1 MIIKQIVI
9 TNYQSYYGE
18 SIFNFVEGLNIIHGA
33 NGHGKTKFFE
43 AIEWL
48 FKDTDKDSNT
58 YLESL
63 LSKKAVFNNL
73 ENGENVK
80 VSVRLTVSQNKEI
93 KTIEKSFIARKIE
106 NEIDISKPVL
116 KGIREKEMGERYG
129 VDSPKDLR
137 NEIFDNGIRKYSMF
151 KGETDLKVF
160 QNKDALSTLIGMFSD
175 TKHLEKYIPKAEYFV
190 GRADD
195 AVSKDVRKKTRD
207 ERIYMDLSHKIS
219 RCKKR
224 ITDKEIEKEQ
234 CELNIEK
241 NKNSIDSYEN
251 IIDNADAYRTHTKRI
266 DKKEE
271 EINKL
276 KANVL
281 EKEKYTQDLFDENWI
296 LVNYKPIFEEYKIK
310 VSDISKNKRKLE
322 NEYQQ
327 KIGEKKAIEN
337 LKNNIIPL
345 PVGAPTRLHMEEM
358 LADEL
363 CKVCNREAKKDS
375 EAYQFMNNRLK
386 EYIESVEKNKT
397 EKKYLFKSNFINSL
411 TKISD
416 AQDENIAKIIKME
429 AVISENFEFVDARKK
444 DIIKKIKEKEKEEE
458 ERAKIIGDSGLNAES
473 SATIWQNFKGL
484 SSNNEDEKELLRKI
498 EETLKIE
505 NIKLIKFQEEKDEI
519 DTKNVSGYLMQT
531 SNLLK
536 DILKI
541 TTQTTEREFNSL
553 VIYLENQANEIY
565 KSTNKDGFTGEI
577 KLLKSKIGNQNQVEF
592 KVLDNFNKP
601 FDMSGS
607 QEVLAHT
614 SLLLAISKMVKKE
627 ANESYPLILDAPL
640 STFDRNKYSLF
651 FNSFKENTEQ
661 AIIVIKDFIIEDENK
676 KISIDK
682 SFYSEDIHKDKSFWV
697 KLDENSNINEIET
710 INSDV
715 IEL

>member
-1 MIIKQIVI
+1 MIIQQIVI

-18 SIFNFVEGLNIIHGA
+18 NVFNFEKGLNIIHGA

-48 FKDTDKDSNT
+48 FNSSDSST

-63 LSKKAVFNNL
+63 LSRKAVYNNL
-73 ENGENVK
+73 ENGENIT
-80 VSVRLTVSQNKEI
+80 VSVRLTVYQNKEV
-93 KTIEKSFIARKIE
+93 KTLEKSFIASKIE
-106 NEIDISKPVL
+106 NGIDISKPVL
-116 KGIREKEMGERYG
+116 KGIREEETGERDY
-129 VDSPKDLR
+129 VDSSERLR
-137 NEIFDNGIRKYSMF
+137 SEIFDNRIRKYSMF

-160 QNKDALSTLIGMFSD
+160 QDKDALLTLIGMFSD
-175 TKHLEKYIPKAEYFV
+175 TKHLEKYISKSEYFV

-195 AVSKDVRKKTRD
+195 AVTKSANKNVNDKKKYTT
-207 ERIYMDLSHKIS
+207 LSHKITN
-219 RCKKR
+219 CKKT
-224 ITDKEIEKEQ
+224 ITDKKLEKKQHEI
-234 CELNIEK
+234 NIEK

-251 IIDNADAYRTHTKRI
+251 IIDNADAYQTHTKRI
-266 DKKEE
+266 NKKED
-271 EINKL
+271 EIIQLQL
-276 KANVL
+276 KVHKA
-281 EKEKYTQDLFDENWI
+281 EKYTQDLFDENWI
-296 LVNYKPIFEEYKIK
+296 LVNYKPIFEEYKTK
-310 VSDISKNKRKLE
+310 VAEISKNKRKLE

-327 KIGEKKAIEN
+327 KIGEENAIKK

-345 PVGAPTRLHMEEM
+345 PIGAPTRSHMEEM

-363 CKVCNREAKKDS
+363 CKVCNREAQKDS

-397 EKKYLFKSNFINSL
+397 EKKYLFKSDFIKSL

-429 AVISENFEFVDARKK
+429 AVISENFEFVEFQKK
-444 DIIKKIKEKEKEEE
+444 NINKKIKEKEKEEE
-458 ERAKIIGDSGLNAES
+458 ERAKIISDSGLKAES
-473 SATIWQNFKGL
+473 SATILQNYKGL
-484 SSNNEDEKELLRKI
+484 SRNNEDEKESLRKI

-519 DTKNVSGYLMQT
+519 DTKNVSGYLRQT
-531 SNLLK
+531 RDLLE
-536 DILKI
+536 DIETI

-565 KSTNKDGFTGEI
+565 KSTNKDGFTGKI
-577 KLLKSKIGNQNQVEF
+577 KLSKSKIGNQNQVEF
-592 KVLDNFNKP
+592 KVVDNFNKS

-651 FNSFKENTEQ
+651 FDSFKENTEQ

-682 SFYSEDIHKDKSFWV
+682 SFYREDIHKDKSFWV
-697 KLDENSNINEIET
+697 KLHENSNINEIET
-710 INSDV
+710 INSVV

>member
-80 VSVRLTVSQNKEI
+80 VSVRLRVSQNKEI

-106 NEIDISKPVL
+106 NEIDISKPFL

-137 NEIFDNGIRKYSMF
+137 KEIFSNSIIKYSMF

-160 QNKDALSTLIGMFSD
+160 QNKEALSILIGVFSD
-175 TKHLEKYIPKAEYFV
+175 TEHLKKYIPKAEYFV

-251 IIDNADAYRTHTKRI
+251 IIDNADAYQTHTKRI

-310 VSDISKNKRKLE
+310 VADISKNKRKLE

-429 AVISENFEFVDARKK
+429 AVISENFKFVDARKK

-458 ERAKIIGDSGLNAES
+458 EIAKIIGDSGLNAES

-505 NIKLIKFQEEKDEI
+505 NIKLIKLQEEKDEI

-565 KSTNKDGFTGEI
+565 QLTNKDGFTGKI

-592 KVLDNFNKP
+592 KVVDNFNKS

-710 INSDV
+710 INSVV

>member
-1 MIIKQIVI
+1 MIIQQIVI

-18 SIFNFVEGLNIIHGA
+18 NVFNFEKGLNIIHGA

-48 FKDTDKDSNT
+48 FNSSDSST

-63 LSKKAVFNNL
+63 LSRKAVYNNL
-73 ENGENVK
+73 ENGENIT
-80 VSVRLTVSQNKEI
+80 VSVRLTVYQNKEV
-93 KTIEKSFIARKIE
+93 KTLEKSFIASKIE
-106 NEIDISKPVL
+106 NGIDISKPVL
-116 KGIREKEMGERYG
+116 KGIREEETGERDY
-129 VDSPKDLR
+129 VDSPERLR
-137 NEIFDNGIRKYSMF
+137 SEIFDNRIRKYSMF

-160 QNKDALSTLIGMFSD
+160 QDKDALLTLIGMFSD
-175 TKHLEKYIPKAEYFV
+175 TKHLEKYISKSEYFV

-195 AVSKDVRKKTRD
+195 AVTKSANKNVNDKKKYTT
-207 ERIYMDLSHKIS
+207 LSHKITN
-219 RCKKR
+219 CKKT
-224 ITDKEIEKEQ
+224 ITDKKLEKKQHEI
-234 CELNIEK
+234 NIEK

-251 IIDNADAYRTHTKRI
+251 IIDNADAYQTHTKRI
-266 DKKEE
+266 NKKED
-271 EINKL
+271 EIIQLQL
-276 KANVL
+276 KVHKA
-281 EKEKYTQDLFDENWI
+281 EKYTQDLFDENWI
-296 LVNYKPIFEEYKIK
+296 LVNYKPIFEEYKTK
-310 VSDISKNKRKLE
+310 VAEISKNKRKLE

-327 KIGEKKAIEN
+327 KIGEENAIKK

-345 PVGAPTRLHMEEM
+345 PIGAPTRSHMEEM

-363 CKVCNREAKKDS
+363 CKVCNREAQKDS

-397 EKKYLFKSNFINSL
+397 EKKYLFKSDFIKSL

-429 AVISENFEFVDARKK
+429 AVISENFEFVEFQKK
-444 DIIKKIKEKEKEEE
+444 NINKKIKEKEKEEE
-458 ERAKIIGDSGLNAES
+458 ERAKIISDSGLKAES
-473 SATIWQNFKGL
+473 SATILQNYKGL
-484 SSNNEDEKELLRKI
+484 SRNNEDEKESLRKI

-519 DTKNVSGYLMQT
+519 DTKNVSGYLIQT
-531 SNLLK
+531 SDLLK

-565 KSTNKDGFTGEI
+565 KSTNKDGFTGKI
-577 KLLKSKIGNQNQVEF
+577 KLSKSKIGNQNQVEF
-592 KVLDNFNKP
+592 KVVDNFNKS

-651 FNSFKENTEQ
+651 FDSFKENTEQ

-682 SFYSEDIHKDKSFWV
+682 SFYREDIHKDKSFWV
-697 KLDENSNINEIET
+697 KLHENSNINEIET
-710 INSDV
+710 INSVV

>member
-1 MIIKQIVI
+1 MIIQQIVI

-18 SIFNFVEGLNIIHGA
+18 NVFNFEKGLNIIHGA

-48 FKDTDKDSNT
+48 FNSSDSST

-63 LSKKAVFNNL
+63 LSRKAVYNNL
-73 ENGENVK
+73 ENGENIT
-80 VSVRLTVSQNKEI
+80 VSVRLTVYQNKEV
-93 KTIEKSFIARKIE
+93 KTLEKSFIASKIE
-106 NEIDISKPVL
+106 NGIDISKPVL
-116 KGIREKEMGERYG
+116 KGIREEETGERDY
-129 VDSPKDLR
+129 VDSPERLR
-137 NEIFDNGIRKYSMF
+137 SEIFDNRIRKYSMF

-160 QNKDALSTLIGMFSD
+160 QDKDALLTLIGMFSD
-175 TKHLEKYIPKAEYFV
+175 TKHLEKYIPKSEYFV

-195 AVSKDVRKKTRD
+195 AVTKSANKNVNDKKKYTTLSHEITNCKKTIAD
-207 ERIYMDLSHKIS
+207 
-219 RCKKR
+219 KKLE
-224 ITDKEIEKEQ
+224 KKQHEI
-234 CELNIEK
+234 NIEK

-251 IIDNADAYRTHTKRI
+251 IIDNADAYQTHTKRI
-266 DKKEE
+266 NKKED
-271 EINKL
+271 EIIQLQL
-276 KANVL
+276 KVHEA
-281 EKEKYTQDLFDENWI
+281 EKYTQDLFDENWI

-310 VSDISKNKRKLE
+310 VAEISKNKRKLE

-327 KIGEKKAIEN
+327 KIGEENAIKK

-345 PVGAPTRLHMEEM
+345 PIGAPTRSHMEEM

-363 CKVCNREAKKDS
+363 CKVCNREAQKDS

-397 EKKYLFKSNFINSL
+397 EKKYLFKSDFIKSL

-429 AVISENFEFVDARKK
+429 AVISENFEFVEFQKK
-444 DIIKKIKEKEKEEE
+444 NINKKIKEKEKEEE
-458 ERAKIIGDSGLNAES
+458 ERAKIISDSGLKAES
-473 SATIWQNFKGL
+473 SATILQNYKGL
-484 SSNNEDEKELLRKI
+484 SRNNEDEKESLRKI

-505 NIKLIKFQEEKDEI
+505 NIKLIDFQKKKDEI

-531 SNLLK
+531 SDLLK

-565 KSTNKDGFTGEI
+565 KSTNKDGFTGKI
-577 KLLKSKIGNQNQVEF
+577 KLSKSKIGNQNQVEF
-592 KVLDNFNKP
+592 KVVDNFNKS

-651 FNSFKENTEQ
+651 FDSFKENTEQ